1 LFHIRDFRTGKE
13 NFMKWMVAVG
23 VLAGVFAGAAGMRA
37 WSGQDEVK
45 RTRAERLEMLK
56 NWKHHG
62 LDTAADDAGLLR
74 VLVTAVKA
82 KRGVEVGSFKG
93 FGAINMG
100 MAFEQNK
107 GRLFTHEIDAA
118 IADECR
124 ANLKKAG
131 LEETV
136 TVVTG
141 DALKTMPEL
150 EGEIDFVFID
160 AKKDDYL
167 KYLKVLEPKLKAGAL
182 IVADNTIRSA
192 KAMKDF
198 LDYVQQS
205 PDYDSVTIRASMEKN
220 DGMTVICKL
229 K

>member
-1 LFHIRDFRTGKE
+1 MSF
-13 NFMKWMVAVG
+13 
-23 VLAGVFAGAAGMRA
+23 
-37 WSGQDEVK
+37 
-45 RTRAERLEMLK
+45 ER
-56 NWKHHG
+56 
-62 LDTAADDAGLLR
+62 
-74 VLVTAVKA
+74 
-82 KRGVEVGSFKG
+82 
-93 FGAINMG
+93 
-100 MAFEQNK
+100 NK

-124 ANLKKAG
+124 ENLKKVG
-131 LEETV
+131 LQDTV

-167 KYLKVLEPKLKAGAL
+167 KYLKVLEPKLKPGAL

-198 LDYVQQS
+198 LDYLKES

-220 DGMTVICKL
+220 DGMTVICRL
-229 K
+229 R

>member
-1 LFHIRDFRTGKE
+1 MRWK
-13 NFMKWMVAVG
+13 VAAGIV
-23 VLAGVFAGAAGMRA
+23 AGVCIGAAGMRV
-37 WSGQDEVK
+37 WSAQDEVK
-45 RTRAERLEMLK
+45 KTRAERLEFLK

-74 VLVTAVKA
+74 VLVAAVNA
-82 KRGVEVGSFKG
+82 KRGVEVGSYKG

-100 MAFEQNK
+100 MSFERNK

-118 IADECR
+118 AADECR
-124 ANLKKAG
+124 ENLKKVG
-131 LEETV
+131 LQDTV

-150 EGEIDFVFID
+150 EGDIDFVFID

-167 KYLKVLEPKLKAGAL
+167 KYLKILEPKLKPGAL

-198 LDYVQQS
+198 LDYLKES
-205 PDYDSVTIRASMEKN
+205 PDYESVTIRASMEKN
-220 DGMTVICKL
+220 DGMTVVCRL

>member
-1 LFHIRDFRTGKE
+1 MRWKIAMGV
-13 NFMKWMVAVG
+13 MAG
-23 VLAGVFAGAAGMRA
+23 VLAGAAGMRV
-37 WSGQDEVK
+37 WSTQDEVK
-45 RTRAERLEMLK
+45 KTRAERLEFLK
-56 NWKHHG
+56 NWKHQG
-62 LDTAADDAGLLR
+62 LDTTPDDAGLLR
-74 VLVTAVKA
+74 VLVAAVKA
-82 KRGVEVGSFKG
+82 RRGVEVGSFKG

-100 MAFEQNK
+100 MAFEHTK

-118 IADECR
+118 IAEECR
-124 ANLKKAG
+124 ANLKKVG

-150 EGEIDFVFID
+150 VGECDFVYID

-167 KYLKVLEPKLKAGAL
+167 KYLKILEPKLKPGAL

-198 LDYVQQS
+198 LDYVRES

-229 K
+229 R